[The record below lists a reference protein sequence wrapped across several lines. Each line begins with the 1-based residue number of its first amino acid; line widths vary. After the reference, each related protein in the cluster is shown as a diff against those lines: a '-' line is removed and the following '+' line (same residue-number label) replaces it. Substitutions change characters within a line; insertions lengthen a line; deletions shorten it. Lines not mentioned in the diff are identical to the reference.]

1 MCLNVRSCTA
11 LASFVWSNRSP
22 LHCNLE
28 NNLGAMQPYI
38 PFYCDLFLWVLK
50 LVFLNNRVSA
60 WKGVCW
66 HESAPQKENIKTR
79 YKYSVWLQ
87 WRRQRVQYATKSVAL
102 KKTRKVVQKQ
112 SAQPRKQMLVYIVV
126 YGIALALVLVPILFF
141 IFVSFVLHFKTNQR
155 QKWEIWK
162 KHSRSICLLWAV
174 LI

>member
-28 NNLGAMQPYI
+28 NNLGAMQPYF

-66 HESAPQKENIKTR
+66 HESARQKENIKFR
-79 YKYSVWLQ
+79 YKHSLWLQ
-87 WRRQRVQYATKSVAL
+87 WRRQRVQYNKNICANFSVFLIWTGLYTNCGCRQHTWFGGCFMFTRARTLPLFKIYKDICWKQNVKS
-102 KKTRKVVQKQ
+102 
-112 SAQPRKQMLVYIVV
+112 P
-126 YGIALALVLVPILFF
+126 
-141 IFVSFVLHFKTNQR
+141 
-155 QKWEIWK
+155 
-162 KHSRSICLLWAV
+162 
-174 LI
+174 